1 MPYQCLSVANRA
13 TDHPFSPEADNPV
26 NVTLPSDLPRE
37 HVPRPRDFHFFL
49 STRFLATVAIQIQ
62 VVGIGWQVYDITGDP
77 VSLGYVALLEFL
89 PMLLL
94 ALPAGDLADRVDRR
108 LVIMCT
114 RLVEA
119 VASLSLVLLNVFGSQ
134 EIWHFYCVVLLFGF
148 TRGVAT
154 PFVQSSLPFVVP
166 GDRLPSSIALSS
178 SIGTIGNI
186 SGPAIGGLLFAAG
199 PIFAYSACVV
209 LFLASAFSAF
219 QIRMRRSTQLINK
232 GTAFGRIVD
241 GMRYMWQRQIVFG
254 AISLDLLAVLV
265 GGAVAL
271 LPVYARDILLVG
283 PEGLG
288 LLRSA
293 PAFGAASVGLLLA
306 RRPLRRHTGMTMFAF
321 VAVYGLATIAFGF
334 STNFY
339 LSMAT
344 LVVMG
349 CADMISI
356 CVRHTLIQLATPD
369 HMRGRVGSVN
379 SLFISASNELGQFRA
394 GFMAGWLGAVPAVAI
409 GGVGALAVVGL
420 CMWLFPDLRKID
432 RFTEVQTHNA

>member
-1 MPYQCLSVANRA
+1 
-13 TDHPFSPEADNPV
+13 
-26 NVTLPSDLPRE
+26 
-37 HVPRPRDFHFFL
+37 
-49 STRFLATVAIQIQ
+49 
-62 VVGIGWQVYDITGDP
+62 
-77 VSLGYVALLEFL
+77 
-89 PMLLL
+89 
-94 ALPAGDLADRVDRR
+94 
-108 LVIMCT
+108 
-114 RLVEA
+114 
-119 VASLSLVLLNVFGSQ
+119 
-134 EIWHFYCVVLLFGF
+134 
-148 TRGVAT
+148 
-154 PFVQSSLPFVVP
+154 VP

-219 QIRMRRSTQLINK
+219 QIRMRRPTQLINK